1 MNITNQTNIKY
12 TEYAQP
18 TFRKSDNIKSESPT
32 FCGKLEELG
41 KHIRGQKD
49 CWKLYEDEVLDTFIR
64 SDKDLEDALGNILAL
79 IRKNGVKINI
89 QTLYKLKSLDEVNKF
104 FDVVKSKYDIDLNI
118 PPKVYR
124 FVGKSEADALERGE
138 RIYPQLKHGKFD
150 VTINPNLDWN
160 KYVITLKSSDKTSI
174 LNPNGLMRKNV
185 GTAHEYYYHY
195 EAPSYTIDD
204 VEKIESRV

>member
-89 QTLYKLKSLDEVNKF
+89 QTLYKLKSF
-104 FDVVKSKYDIDLNI
+104 
-118 PPKVYR
+118 
-124 FVGKSEADALERGE
+124 
-138 RIYPQLKHGKFD
+138 
-150 VTINPNLDWN
+150 
-160 KYVITLKSSDKTSI
+160 
-174 LNPNGLMRKNV
+174 
-185 GTAHEYYYHY
+185 
-195 EAPSYTIDD
+195 
-204 VEKIESRV
+204 